1 MKNVT
6 TTRKSLLLVSTMLA
20 FVFYFSACNENS
32 KPQKENKTFSISY
45 GRSALKLIEIDSC
58 QYLIGEWGKA
68 TVLTHKG
75 NCSHCFSTK

>member
-1 MKNVT
+1 MKNVIP
-6 TTRKSLLLVSTMLA
+6 TRNALILASVVLA
-20 FVFYFSACNENS
+20 FVFSFSACSENS